1 MKNYFFRIK
10 ITFNIINMK
19 KMHNLSKCKQYRIW
33 LFNTMNHLNFINKLT
48 IKKLYL
54 KIGKSI
60 KQCKRYVEEYKNKS
74 FNIEH

>member
-1 MKNYFFRIK
+1 
-10 ITFNIINMK
+10 
-19 KMHNLSKCKQYRIW
+19 
-33 LFNTMNHLNFINKLT
+33 MNHLNFINKLT